1 MTQTKTKTKTPTPGF
16 AVKIGPDTDLG
27 LGILIVED
35 EEGNYEPLAVV
46 ATIEEALEL
55 KADDLKRRLDR
66 LEHDEDPGLCPYEY
80 KVYARGMG
88 GDYQLAARWMN
99 V

>member
-1 MTQTKTKTKTPTPGF
+1 MNQTKTKTPTPGF

-46 ATIEEALEL
+46 ATIEEAIEL